1 MDIKGLEKMMK
12 KDVGENNIEIKQK
25 VQMIYETEICDYNF
39 KVYGTKEEP
48 LFLAQQVAEILDYSA
63 KTGNTVHVGKML
75 KMLDDD
81 EKLLLP
87 LVITGDT
94 QKREMAFITEDGL
107 YRILMRSNQPN
118 ARHFQKQVSKILKQI
133 RLTGGYIPVSQEDS
147 ELEIMSKAFLIAQRT
162 IENQKT
168 LIEEQNKKI
177 LLDAPKVDYHD
188 KVLNCDKLISINEIA
203 NDIGISAKAL
213 NQFLKDKGI
222 QYKQGKSWKIY
233 SKYYFLIIE
242 KYADYHMTEY
252 GQQLKWTE
260 KGRKFILDLYYSK
273 DEDE

>member
-1 MDIKGLEKMMK
+1 MDIEELEKMMK
-12 KDVGENNIEIKQK
+12 KDGGENNIEIKQK
-25 VQMIYETEICDYNF
+25 VQMIYETEICGYFF
-39 KVYGTKEEP
+39 KIYGTKEEP
-48 LFLAQQVAEILDYSA
+48 LFLIKDIETLLEYKGGSTQLANLVDEDEKGFYIIKTLGGSQELLCITEGGLYEILMLSRKPIA
-63 KTGNTVHVGKML
+63 KQFK
-75 KMLDDD
+75 
-81 EKLLLP
+81 
-87 LVITGDT
+87 
-94 QKREMAFITEDGL
+94 
-107 YRILMRSNQPN
+107 
-118 ARHFQKQVSKILKQI
+118 KQVKQVLKQI

-260 KGRKFILDLYYSK
+260 KGRKFILELYYSK
-273 DEDE
+273 DEEE